1 MEVLM
6 DGQQTEN
13 KGNINVEG
21 NVNGQFAIGNQ
32 ITQTQFVQNNNAHI
46 TQADLQELHILIED
60 LKQKVTS
67 TASPEIKDKAIERA
81 SELEEAITAQKPDL
95 TTMEYVRNW
104 FVKYL
109 PPLAGTISALV
120 VHPIVG
126 KIVEVSGETIA
137 LEFKRRFGI
146 P

>member
-1 MEVLM
+1 M

-13 KGNINVEG
+13 KGDINIEG
-21 NVNGQFAIGNQ
+21 NINGQFAIGNQ
-32 ITQTQFVQNNNAHI
+32 ITQTQSVQNVRAQI
-46 TQADLQELHILIED
+46 TQADLQELHTLIED

-67 TASPEIKDKAIERA
+67 TASPEFKDKALERA
-81 SELEEAITAQKPDL
+81 SELEEAIIAQKPDL
-95 TTMEYVRNW
+95 NTMEYVRNW

-109 PPLAGTISALV
+109 PQLAGAVSAVV

-126 KIVEVSGETIA
+126 KLVEVSGEVIA
-137 LEFKRRFGI
+137 SEFKHKFGI

>member
-1 MEVLM
+1 MEVKM

-13 KGNINVEG
+13 KGDINIEG
-21 NVNGQFAIGNQ
+21 NINGQFAIGNQ
-32 ITQTQFVQNNNAHI
+32 ITQTQSVQNVRAQI
-46 TQADLQELHILIED
+46 TQADLQELHTLIED

-67 TASPEIKDKAIERA
+67 TASPEFKDKALERA
-81 SELEEAITAQKPDL
+81 SELEEAIIAQKPDL
-95 TTMEYVRNW
+95 NTMEYVRNW

-109 PPLAGTISALV
+109 PQLAGAVSAVV

-126 KIVEVSGETIA
+126 KLVEVSGEVIA
-137 LEFKRRFGI
+137 SEFKHKFGI